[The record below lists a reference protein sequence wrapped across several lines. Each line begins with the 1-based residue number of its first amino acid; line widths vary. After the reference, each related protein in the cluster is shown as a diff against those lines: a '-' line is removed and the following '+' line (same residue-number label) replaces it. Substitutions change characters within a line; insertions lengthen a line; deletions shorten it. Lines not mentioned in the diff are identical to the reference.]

1 MCYLCTSCTKWNQVL
16 GILETLNA
24 ESFWYVQRIV
34 HGLRAPITWTMKA
47 TASHRLA
54 LMYASAL
61 AVEPFRMRTAHA
73 MEEPSTSNQ
82 FGQNPERLFDRSW
95 SQSWNLESLCLQ
107 QQSLS
112 GSMALIFLVFGQFV
126 LVLLGILGTLTMAHA
141 LCNATLV
148 RKPIPTPTDPRSPAV
163 SRQREEASPN
173 KTAAIV

>member
-1 MCYLCTSCTKWNQVL
+1 MPKVFGC
-16 GILETLNA
+16 
-24 ESFWYVQRIV
+24 FWYVQRLYAHHMDDEGNGFASTSFDV
-34 HGLRAPITWTMKA
+34 CKRLGSWT
-47 TASHRLA
+47 
-54 LMYASAL
+54 
-61 AVEPFRMRTAHA
+61 FRMRTAHA

-82 FGQNPERLFDRSW
+82 FRQNPERLFDRSW
-95 SQSWNLESLCLQ
+95 SQSWNLESLRLQ

-173 KTAAIV
+173 KTSAIV